1 MDDMKNVHVTKSGGL
16 GLCSILTIIFVLL
29 KAFGVIN
36 FTWFQC
42 FLPAIIG
49 LGIGLIITLIVII
62 IVVIANVKG

>member
-1 MDDMKNVHVTKSGGL
+1 MDKNVTVTKTGGL
-16 GLCSILTIIFVLL
+16 GLCSILTIIFVVL

-49 LGIGLIITLIVII
+49 FGIGLVLVIIALIVA
-62 IVVIANVKG
+62 VVASRY